1 MQDRSSLGRYALQG
15 DKQGSML
22 IASYLHWHRALTT
35 HTFFMQV
42 DVA

>member
-22 IASYLHWHRALTT
+22 TT
-35 HTFFMQV
+35 HMFFMQV